1 MQNFKDGSYRG
12 YESGEVLIEGMDRD
26 PALKGLTGTW
36 LGLDGQPCP
45 ERPTLPRTA
54 RGWDLTANLAPSAH
68 QPVRQKPPRGGG
80 PARGG
85 PGPARGG
92 PPTEAPQGRGCGGTR
107 RSVSQGLA
115 CSNSSRSPDTIRRPA
130 CGGPGARWCR
140 HTHNSSTRVWSWC
153 RTKVGS
159 TRACLQPQ
167 QP

>member
-68 QPVRQKPPRGGG
+68 QPVRQKPARGGG

-92 PPTEAPQGRGCGGTR
+92 PPTEAPQGRGCGGT
-107 RSVSQGLA
+107 
-115 CSNSSRSPDTIRRPA
+115 
-130 CGGPGARWCR
+130 
-140 HTHNSSTRVWSWC
+140 
-153 RTKVGS
+153 
-159 TRACLQPQ
+159 Q